1 MFPLYR
7 IFQSSKIGIK
17 ESMQIDKLETV
28 SMNPLADQGLQAFSK
43 IKELSFSSIKF
54 DKLKCKRAK

>member
-17 ESMQIDKLETV
+17 ESMQIDKFETV
-28 SMNPLADQGLQAFSK
+28 SMNPLADRGLQAFSK

-54 DKLKCKRAK
+54 DKLNYKRAK

>member
-1 MFPLYR
+1 
-7 IFQSSKIGIK
+7 
-17 ESMQIDKLETV
+17 MQIDKLETV